1 MPLRKSRVLTGLLMA
16 ATLLSAQAQKR
27 SYQSF
32 NAEVPFAFNIGDHK
46 FHAGYYEL
54 LVVGPGLMVV
64 RDAHAHVLTRLMT
77 RELRPVESPAASRF
91 VFEGKKGHLRLTSIW
106 GENGKQGYEIVGEE
120 VSARQYSPPPALVQI
135 PIFRGP
141 SALH

>member
-32 NAEVPFAFNIGDHK
+32 NAEVPFVFNIGDHK

-54 LVVGPGLMVV
+54 LVVGPGLM
-64 RDAHAHVLTRLMT
+64 T
-77 RELRPVESPAASRF
+77 RELRPVESPAGSRF

-120 VSARQYSPPPALVQI
+120 VSSRQYSPPPALVQI